1 MEGRLRAVGGSEA
14 PEAGPEQAV
23 VDDVAAP
30 FTFEAFFAAEN
41 EPLFRRMCFVTGN
54 AQEAEEI
61 MQDAFLSL
69 WERWDYVSSL
79 EDPTGYLY
87 RTAMNV
93 FRKRYRRAMLAIR
106 RAIATA
112 PPADPFEGIDEQQD
126 LLTAVAGLTSRQRA
140 ALVLLDVVDMTSE
153 EAGRVL
159 GVTPGTVRGLAT
171 RARAAIRDTMG
182 GPS

>member
-1 MEGRLRAVGGSEA
+1 MGGTDA
-14 PEAGPEQAV
+14 PAAGPEQAV
-23 VDDVAAP
+23 HEAAPP
-30 FTFEAFFAAEN
+30 FTFEEFFAAEN
-41 EPLFRRMCFVTGN
+41 GPLYRRMCFVTGN

-61 MQDAFLSL
+61 VQDAFLSL
-69 WERWDYVSSL
+69 WERWDHVSSL

-93 FRKRYRRAMLAIR
+93 HRKRYRRAKLAIR
-106 RAIATA
+106 RAIAAA
-112 PPADPFEGIDEQQD
+112 PLADPFEGIDEQQD
-126 LLTAVAGLTSRQRA
+126 LLAAVAGLTARQRA

-153 EAGRVL
+153 EAGLAL

-182 GPS
+182 GSR